1 MVLTLPV
8 LTLTLKRYLNY
19 GDITVTTGPKQFTA
33 REMLEKLVSFPT
45 VSSESNLEL
54 VDWVEEYLA
63 SHGVK
68 SHRVY
73 NQSLT
78 KANLYANVGPEVA
91 GGVILSGH
99 TDVVPVKGQA
109 WDTDPFTVVE
119 KDGKLY
125 GRGTCD
131 MKGFDALA
139 LAAVPEALKRGIKRP
154 IQIALS
160 YDEEV
165 GCVGAPDMI
174 EVMAKHLPRAAGAVI
189 GEPSMMK
196 TVSGHKGAFG
206 VHTHMHGYEVHSS
219 LIHTGV
225 SAVMQ
230 AAKLVDWCNQ
240 MNDQNA
246 ARTPSPMATD
256 FVPPYTTLHVG
267 IINGGTA
274 GNITAKD
281 CEFSVFFRC
290 VPGESFEMWQ
300 EAYLAKVAEVEAEMK
315 AIRPEA
321 WIETRVTHGVP
332 ALQPE
337 TDGAAEAIVRGI
349 TGDNSVNVVSYCT
362 EAGQYQRGGYS
373 SIICGPGSIDQAHQ
387 ANEFIEISQLE
398 AGEQFM
404 HRLIDHLCE
413 D

>member
-1 MVLTLPV
+1 M
-8 LTLTLKRYLNY
+8 
-19 GDITVTTGPKQFTA
+19 PKTYSA
-33 REMLEKLVSFPT
+33 REILEKLVSFPT

-63 SHGVK
+63 SFGVK

-73 NQSLT
+73 NAEGT
-78 KANLYANVGPEVA
+78 KANLYANVGPEVE

-99 TDVVPVKGQA
+99 TDVVPVEGQA

-139 LAAVPEALKRGIKRP
+139 LAAVPLALERGIKRP
-154 IQIALS
+154 IQIAFS

-165 GCVGAPDMI
+165 GCVGAPSMI
-174 EVMAKHLPRAAGAVI
+174 DAMPQHMPRAAAAVI

-196 TVSGHKGAFG
+196 AVSGHKGAFG
-206 VHTHMHGYEVHSS
+206 IRTHVHGFEVHSS

-225 SAVMQ
+225 SAVME
-230 AAKLVDWCNQ
+230 AAKLIDWANQ
-240 MNDQNA
+240 MNAVNA
-246 ARTPSPMATD
+246 AAPVPPEAAA

-267 IINGGTA
+267 IVHGGTA
-274 GNITAKD
+274 SNITAKD
-281 CEFSVFFRC
+281 CEFGLFVRC
-290 VPGESFEMWQ
+290 VPSDNFDQWTK
-300 EAYLAKVAEVEAEMK
+300 AYLDKVAEVEAEMK

-321 WIETRVTHGVP
+321 WIETHVTNGVP
-332 ALQPE
+332 GLRPE
-337 TDGAAEAIVRGI
+337 VDGAAEALVRRL
-349 TGDNSVNVVSYCT
+349 TGDNSTNVVSYGT
-362 EAGQYQRGGYS
+362 EAGQFQERGHS
-373 SIICGPGSIDQAHQ
+373 AIICGPGSIDQAHQ
-387 ANEFIEISQLE
+387 QNEFIEISQFE

-404 HRLIDHLCE
+404 HRLIDHLSE